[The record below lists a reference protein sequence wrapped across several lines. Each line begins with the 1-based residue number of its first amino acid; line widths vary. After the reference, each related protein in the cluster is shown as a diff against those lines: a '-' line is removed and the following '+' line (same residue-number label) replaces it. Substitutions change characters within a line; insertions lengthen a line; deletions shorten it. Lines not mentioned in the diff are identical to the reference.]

1 MKNKDIK
8 IYVAMVLAALV
19 AVNIIADRFF
29 FRIDLTGDNRY
40 TLSRATKD
48 ILANLDE
55 TVTVTAYFSDDL
67 PADVARAKHDF
78 RDLLTEYRN
87 ASHGQFEFEFVNPS
101 ASDELENRA
110 VSEGLYPVMINVR
123 DKDQMTQQ
131 RAFLGAVIEKGGQ
144 KEVIPFV
151 QPSMPVEY
159 ALSSAIRK
167 MQAGQRPVVGF
178 LQGHGE
184 PSPQEM
190 QQVLAEMSVIYDMR
204 PVSIERSAN
213 VLDSITTLAI
223 IAPTDSITAPTLAAI
238 DRFMARGGRVLVCIE
253 RISASLDRLFADEL
267 NTGLE
272 QWLAA
277 KNVRADSKMVI
288 DNSCANVNVQQQQGM
303 YRVNVQQKFPYIPF
317 VVNFASHAITNGLEQ
332 VQLQFASPVVYTGDS
347 TATFTTLL
355 FSSDRSATLNVP
367 TNIDVQRQWSMRDFP
382 LAEIP
387 LGGVLEGE
395 IGGVPGS
402 KLAVLGDADFMLNG
416 DPRQPH
422 QQSAD
427 NISLFVNT
435 VDYLSDDTGLVDLRT
450 KGITSRPI
458 DQLDDGMRRFVK
470 WFNVLLPIVL
480 VILIG
485 IIRQQQQR
493 NLRIKRME
501 EGYVD

>member
-19 AVNIIADRFF
+19 AVNIISDKFF

-190 QQVLAEMSVIYDMR
+190 QQVLAEMSVIYDMK

-223 IAPTDSITAPTLAAI
+223 IAPTDSITAPTFAAI

-272 QWLAA
+272 QWLAT

-367 TNIDVQRQWSMRDFP
+367 TNIDVQRQWTMRDFP

-402 KLAVLGDADFMLNG
+402 KLAVLGDADFILNG

-458 DQLDDGMRRFVK
+458 DQLDDGMRSFVK
-470 WFNVLLPIVL
+470 WLNVLLPIVL

>member
-1 MKNKDIK
+1 MNTQRTKL
-8 IYVAMVLAALV
+8 YVILVLAAVVL
-19 AVNIIADRFF
+19 VNIISDKFF
-29 FRIDLTGDNRY
+29 FRIDFTGDKRY

-48 ILANLDE
+48 ILNKLDE
-55 TVTVTAYFSDDL
+55 TVTITAYFSDDL

-87 ASHGQFEFEFVNPS
+87 MSHGQLEFEFVNPS
-101 ASDELENRA
+101 ASDELEQKA
-110 VSEGLYPVMINVR
+110 IGEGLYPVMINVR
-123 DKDQMTQQ
+123 DKDQIRQQ

-144 KEVIPFV
+144 KDVIPFV

-167 MQAGQRPVVGF
+167 MQAGQRPMVGF

-184 PSPQEM
+184 PSPATM
-190 QQVLAEMSVIYDMR
+190 QQALAEMSVIYDMR
-204 PVSIERSAN
+204 TVNLESSAN
-213 VLDSITTLAI
+213 ALDSVTTLAI
-223 IAPTDSITAPTLAAI
+223 IAPTDTIPDYVFSAI
-238 DRFMARGGRVLVCIE
+238 DRFMARSGRVIVCIE
-253 RISASLDRLFADEL
+253 RISASLDNLFANEL

-272 QWLAA
+272 QWLAG
-277 KNVRADSKMVI
+277 KNVRVDSKMVI
-288 DNSCANVNVQQQQGM
+288 DNSCANVNVQQQQGL

-317 VVNFASHAITNGLEQ
+317 VANFGAHAITNGLEQ

-347 TATFTTLL
+347 TAVFTTLL
-355 FSSDRSATLNVP
+355 FSSDRAATLNVP
-367 TNIDVQRQWSMRDFP
+367 TNIDVQRQWTMRDFP

-395 IGGVPGS
+395 INGVPGA
-402 KLAVLGDADFMLNG
+402 KMVVIGDADFVLNG
-416 DPRQPH
+416 SPQQPH
-422 QQSAD
+422 QQSPD
-427 NISLFVNT
+427 NISLFVNA

-458 DQLDDGMRRFVK
+458 DQLDDGMRSFVK

>member
-1 MKNKDIK
+1 
-8 IYVAMVLAALV
+8 MVLAALV
-19 AVNIIADRFF
+19 AVNIISDKFF

-190 QQVLAEMSVIYDMR
+190 QQVLAEMSVIYDMK

-223 IAPTDSITAPTLAAI
+223 IAPTDSITAPTFAAI

-272 QWLAA
+272 QWLAT

-367 TNIDVQRQWSMRDFP
+367 TNIDVQRQWTMRDFP

-402 KLAVLGDADFMLNG
+402 KLAVLGDADFILNG

-458 DQLDDGMRRFVK
+458 DQLDDGMRSFVK
-470 WFNVLLPIVL
+470 WLNVLLPIVL

>member
-8 IYVAMVLAALV
+8 IYVIMVLAALV
-19 AVNIIADRFF
+19 AVNIIADKFF

-190 QQVLAEMSVIYDMR
+190 QQVLAEMSVIYDMK

-223 IAPTDSITAPTLAAI
+223 IAPTDSITAPTFAAI

-367 TNIDVQRQWSMRDFP
+367 TNIDVQRQWTMRDFP

-458 DQLDDGMRRFVK
+458 DQLDDGMRSFVK
-470 WFNVLLPIVL
+470 WLNVLLPIVL